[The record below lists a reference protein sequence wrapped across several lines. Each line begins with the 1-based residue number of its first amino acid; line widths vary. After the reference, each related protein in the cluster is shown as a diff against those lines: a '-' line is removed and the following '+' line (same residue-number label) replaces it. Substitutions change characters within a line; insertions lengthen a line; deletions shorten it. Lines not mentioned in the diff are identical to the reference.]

1 MTKVAEMTIQEP
13 HFSTFH
19 FFSFIKSAN
28 SIHLNNTKKHLSE
41 KTIISIFLAML
52 DYSQVPSPC
61 FVLDETRLRRN
72 MEILADIQ
80 SKTGVK
86 IICALKGYSFWRS
99 FPLIRE
105 YLAGATASSL
115 NEARLAREEMKK
127 EVHVF
132 APVYEDDE
140 IDEILNQADH
150 ITFNSFSQ
158 WQRFK
163 EKTLAHGVSAGIRV
177 NPEFSTVETDIYNPC
192 GKYSRLGVTE
202 VEFKPE
208 LLDGIEG
215 LHFHALCEQDADA
228 LESVLAAFEKH
239 FGKYLPQMK
248 WVNFGGGHHI
258 TREDYHRDELVRIL
272 KDFSAR
278 YPHLQVVMEPG
289 EAIGWQA
296 GELVASVGDIVHNG
310 MDIAILNV
318 SVSAHMPDCLEM
330 PYRPDIIGAALP
342 GEKAY
347 TYKLTGN
354 SCLAGDQLGDYS
366 FDEPLKVGDRI
377 IFEDMIHYTMV
388 KTTFFNG
395 VRHPS
400 IGKFDENGKFHLL
413 HKFTYEQ
420 FKEKL

>member
-1 MTKVAEMTIQEP
+1 M
-13 HFSTFH
+13 
-19 FFSFIKSAN
+19 
-28 SIHLNNTKKHLSE
+28 LKKN
-41 KTIISIFLAML
+41 L

-61 FVLDETRLRRN
+61 FVLDEARLRRN
-72 MEILADIQ
+72 MEILDDIQ
-80 SKTGVK
+80 KRGNVK

-99 FPLIRE
+99 FPLIRQ
-105 YLAGATASSL
+105 YLAGSTASSL
-115 NEARLAREEMKK
+115 NEARLAKEEMGK

-132 APVYEDDE
+132 APVYDDDE
-140 IDEILNQADH
+140 IDQILACAGH

-158 WQRFK
+158 WTRFK
-163 EKTLAHGVSAGIRV
+163 EKTLAAGVSAGIRV
-177 NPEFSTVETDIYNPC
+177 NPQFSTVETDLYNPC
-192 GKYSRLGVTE
+192 GKFSRLGVTE
-202 VEFKPE
+202 AEFKPE

-228 LESVLAAFEKH
+228 LESVLKAFEQH

-258 TREDYHRDELVRIL
+258 TRKDYHREKLVRIL
-272 KDFSAR
+272 NEFHNR
-278 YPHLQVVMEPG
+278 YPHLTVIMEPG
-289 EAIGWQA
+289 EAVGWET
-296 GELVASVGDIVHNG
+296 GELVTSVGDIVHNE

-318 SVSAHMPDCLEM
+318 SISAHMPDCLEM
-330 PYRPDIIGAALP
+330 PYRPDVIGAGMP
-342 GEKAY
+342 GEKKF
-347 TYKLTGN
+347 TYKLAGN
-354 SCLAGDQLGDYS
+354 SCLAGDQLGDFS
-366 FDEPLKVGDRI
+366 FDEPLKVGDKI

-400 IGKFDENGKFHLL
+400 IGKFDEQGKFHLL

>member
-1 MTKVAEMTIQEP
+1 
-13 HFSTFH
+13 
-19 FFSFIKSAN
+19 
-28 SIHLNNTKKHLSE
+28 
-41 KTIISIFLAML
+41 ML
-52 DYSQVPSPC
+52 GQKNDFYQVPSPC
-61 FVLDETRLRRN
+61 FVLDETRLRHN
-72 MEILADIQ
+72 MEILDDIQ
-80 SKTGVK
+80 KRGNVK

-99 FPLIRE
+99 FPLIAE

-115 NEARLAREEMKK
+115 NEARLAKEEMGK

-132 APVYEDDE
+132 APVYDDDQ
-140 IDEILNQADH
+140 IDEILSYAGH

-158 WQRFK
+158 WTRFK
-163 EKTLAHGVSAGIRV
+163 DKTLAAGVSAGIRV
-177 NPEFSTVETDIYNPC
+177 NPQFSTVETDLYNPC
-192 GKYSRLGVTE
+192 GRYSRLGVTE
-202 VEFKPE
+202 AEFKPE

-228 LESVLAAFEKH
+228 LEGVLKAFEQH
-239 FGKYLPQMK
+239 FGKYLGQMK

-258 TREDYHRDELVRIL
+258 TRKDYHREELVRL
-272 KDFSAR
+272 LNEFHDR
-278 YPHLQVVMEPG
+278 YPHLTVIMEPG
-289 EAIGWQA
+289 EAVGWQT
-296 GELVASVGDIVHNG
+296 GELVASVGDIVHNE

-318 SVSAHMPDCLEM
+318 SISAHMPDCLEM
-330 PYRPDIIGAALP
+330 PYRPTVTGAGMP
-342 GEKAY
+342 GEKKF

-354 SCLAGDQLGDYS
+354 SCLAGDQLGDFS
-366 FDEPLKVGDRI
+366 FDEPLKVGDKI

-400 IGKFDENGKFHLL
+400 IGKFDEQGKFHLL

>member
-1 MTKVAEMTIQEP
+1 
-13 HFSTFH
+13 
-19 FFSFIKSAN
+19 
-28 SIHLNNTKKHLSE
+28 
-41 KTIISIFLAML
+41 ML

-61 FVLDETRLRRN
+61 YVLDEARLRKN
-72 MEILADIQ
+72 MEILDDIQ
-80 SKTGVK
+80 KKTGVK

-99 FPLIRE
+99 FPLVGQ

-115 NEARLAREEMKK
+115 NEAKLAKEEMGK

-140 IDEILNQADH
+140 IDEILSCAGH
-150 ITFNSFSQ
+150 ISFNSFSQ

-163 EKTLAHGVSAGIRV
+163 EKTLKAGVSAGIRV
-177 NPEFSTVETDIYNPC
+177 NPQFSTVDTDLYNPC
-192 GKYSRLGVTE
+192 GKFSRLGVTE
-202 VEFKPE
+202 AEFRPE

-228 LESVLAAFEKH
+228 LEGVLKAFEQH

-258 TREDYHRDELVRIL
+258 TRKDYHRDELVRIL
-272 KDFSAR
+272 KDFMGR
-278 YPHLQVVMEPG
+278 YPHLTVIMEPG
-289 EAIGWQA
+289 EAVGWQT
-296 GELVASVGDIVHNG
+296 GELVTSVGDIVHNE
-310 MDIAILNV
+310 MDIVILNV
-318 SVSAHMPDCLEM
+318 SISDHMPDCLEM
-330 PYRPDIIGAALP
+330 PYRPAVTGAGMP
-342 GEKAY
+342 GEKKY

-354 SCLAGDQLGDYS
+354 SCLAGDQLGDFS
-366 FDEPLKVGDRI
+366 FDHPLEIGEKI

-400 IGKFDENGKFHLL
+400 IGKFDEQGKFHLL
-413 HKFTYEQ
+413 HKFTYQQ
-420 FKEKL
+420 FKDKL

>member
-1 MTKVAEMTIQEP
+1 MFE
-13 HFSTFH
+13 
-19 FFSFIKSAN
+19 
-28 SIHLNNTKKHLSE
+28 KK
-41 KTIISIFLAML
+41 L

-61 FVLDETRLRRN
+61 FVLDEARLRRN
-72 MEILADIQ
+72 MEILDDIQ
-80 SKTGVK
+80 KRGNVK

-99 FPLIRE
+99 FPLIKQ

-115 NEARLAREEMKK
+115 NEARLAKEEMGK

-140 IDEILNQADH
+140 IDQILSCAGH

-163 EKTLAHGVSAGIRV
+163 TKTLAAGVSAGIRV
-177 NPEFSTVETDIYNPC
+177 NPQFSTVETDLYNPC
-192 GKYSRLGVTE
+192 GKFSRLGVTE
-202 VEFKPE
+202 AEFKPE

-228 LESVLAAFEKH
+228 LEGVLKAFEQH

-258 TREDYHRDELVRIL
+258 TRKDYHREELVRIL
-272 KDFSAR
+272 NEFHSR
-278 YPHLQVVMEPG
+278 YPQLTIIMEPG
-289 EAIGWQA
+289 EAVGWQT
-296 GELVASVGDIVHNG
+296 GELVTSVGDIVHNE

-318 SVSAHMPDCLEM
+318 SISAHMPDCLEM
-330 PYRPDIIGAALP
+330 PYRPEVIGAGMP
-342 GEKAY
+342 GEKKF
-347 TYKLTGN
+347 TYKLAGN
-354 SCLAGDQLGDYS
+354 SCLAGDQLGDFS
-366 FDEPLKVGDRI
+366 FDEPLKVGDKI

-400 IGKFDENGKFHLL
+400 IGKFDEQGKFHLL